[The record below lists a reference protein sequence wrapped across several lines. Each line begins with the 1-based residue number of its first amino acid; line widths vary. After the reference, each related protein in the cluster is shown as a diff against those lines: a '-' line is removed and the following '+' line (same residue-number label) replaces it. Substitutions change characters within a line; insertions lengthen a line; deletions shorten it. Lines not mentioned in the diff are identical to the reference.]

1 MCAYRIAE
9 ARDLKG
15 WNQKQLA
22 EAIGS
27 TQQVI
32 SRYEN
37 GENDVKSSVIIK
49 MSRALGVTISYLL
62 GLSDDPYATPISP
75 ANTPMVPVVGR
86 IAAGDPREAI
96 AQTDE
101 YAPLPPQFVDDDHE
115 YLWFQLSGNSM
126 NKHFASD
133 TWLLIRLTWDVKN
146 GEIGAF
152 MVNGDD
158 ATVKRVRYED
168 DGVHLI
174 PESYDPEYR
183 EIFISK
189 NDPSAPSF
197 RPLGPV
203 VYFRAKDGWRG

>member
-1 MCAYRIAE
+1 MCAYKIAE
-9 ARDLKG
+9 ARKIKG
-15 WNQKQLA
+15 WNQAQLA
-22 EAIGS
+22 EAIGT

-32 SRYEN
+32 SRYES
-37 GENDVKSSVIIK
+37 GEREPRVSAFEK
-49 MSRALGVTISYLL
+49 MSRAMGVTLSFLLGV
-62 GLSDDPYATPISP
+62 SDNPYATPSAP
-75 ANTPMVPVVGR
+75 ADIPMVPVVGR

-101 YAPLPPQFVDDDHE
+101 YAPLPPQFVNDGYE
-115 YLWFQLSGNSM
+115 YIWFQLSGNSM
-126 NKHFASD
+126 NKHFASE
-133 TWLLIRLTWDVKN
+133 TWLLIRFVGEVKN

-168 DGVHLI
+168 DGVHLV